1 VPRRRQIFSPRRPDP
16 SACLAVQSSARTS
29 GSRTPRRYPLSSV
42 AAGPLPEA
50 AQAGWDAASS
60 GSQHSPGAG
69 GIISS
74 SPPLQP
80 FFPPPR
86 RGASHYSTPPVNRAS
101 IEPIPSNACASSAQ
115 AERTGAKECF
125 FGSPVAVGLPLNG
138 HGMEI
143 KLPSSFFWYD
153 Q

>member
-1 VPRRRQIFSPRRPDP
+1 MCRDAGRSSRLGGQTRVRASQCSRRPGRQVRVP
-16 SACLAVQSSARTS
+16 PGATLFPLSQQARCLKRHRLV
-29 GSRTPRRYPLSSV
+29 GTPRRLDPSIPLELEASSV
-42 AAGPLPEA
+42 A
-50 AQAGWDAASS
+50 
-60 GSQHSPGAG
+60 HHR
-69 GIISS
+69 S
-74 SPPLQP
+74 SPSS
-80 FFPPPR
+80 PR
-86 RGASHYSTPPVNRAS
+86 HGAARATTRRRRS